1 MSENPKFKHAE
12 IELSILAKAIS
23 NPARVLIL
31 KELASRKSCVCG
43 EIVNVL
49 PLAQATVSQHLKE
62 LKEIGLIKGTVDGA
76 KSCYCIDWDKFEFMT
91 SEFLVFF
98 KEIISQKPTN
108 EECC

>member
-43 EIVNVL
+43 EIVKVL
-49 PLAQATVSQHLKE
+49 PLAQAPMNFL
-62 LKEIGLIKGTVDGA
+62 LGLI
-76 KSCYCIDWDKFEFMT
+76 
-91 SEFLVFF
+91 LVSLKLFYTTL
-98 KEIISQKPTN
+98 SQTH
-108 EECC
+108 

>member
-31 KELASRKSCVCG
+31 KALASRKSCVCG

-76 KSCYCIDWDKFEFMT
+76 KSCYCIDWDKFEVMT